1 MKLDMHCEMIL
12 DEYRE
17 KLPVFKKLKEVVM
30 DSVRNCLD
38 ENNILVS
45 GLDSR
50 IKSEKSL
57 TGKLELKGYK
67 YRTLSDITDILGVR
81 IS

>member
-30 DSVRNCLD
+30 DSVRNCLN

-45 GLDSR
+45 
-50 IKSEKSL
+50 KE
-57 TGKLELKGYK
+57 
-67 YRTLSDITDILGVR
+67 ILCTFK
-81 IS
+81 